1 MTESQLEELELIF
14 ENNMTKTPIEALI
27 DLGEGIGIHNLS
39 NITKKTKIMRSIRDH
54 VTRKMDET
62 DSLEEKVEYLEKIQ
76 TSFLTVLNE
85 IHNTSTSDQI
95 TSGTDNENTKTTKL
109 EDKQD
114 GSSNLIKML
123 QNLASP
129 SDNNLFKRPLK
140 ILGIVAS
147 PETNNKAINY
157 INLTAQIADAKANKH
172 TDDEI
177 CREIRKAIATNSPLK
192 TYFDT
197 QVEIG
202 LPKMLEMLRN
212 FYREKSATEL
222 FQELGNLS
230 QRANETATEFLL
242 RGFEVRQRLLAAA
255 KAENESYED
264 SLVRSTF
271 HRAVRTGLKNGQVRA
286 QLRPYLMPGVKPPT
300 QDDVLLREL
309 NLAEAESDETAAK
322 QKVTTK
328 RVNINEAKVTDK
340 LTTETKV
347 EESLKPLLEGLNQL
361 QNQMKEIQDQRNNYN
376 RRTDRKIY
384 KCDGC
389 KKNNLYCKHCFKCG
403 EENHQARNCK
413 KN

>member
-85 IHNTSTSDQI
+85 IHNTSASDQS
-95 TSGTDNENTKTTKL
+95 TSRTDNENTKTTKL

-202 LPKMLEMLRN
+202 LPKMLEML
-212 FYREKSATEL
+212 
-222 FQELGNLS
+222 
-230 QRANETATEFLL
+230 
-242 RGFEVRQRLLAAA
+242 
-255 KAENESYED
+255 
-264 SLVRSTF
+264 
-271 HRAVRTGLKNGQVRA
+271 QV
-286 QLRPYLMPGVKPPT
+286 VK
-300 QDDVLLREL
+300 
-309 NLAEAESDETAAK
+309 
-322 QKVTTK
+322 
-328 RVNINEAKVTDK
+328 
-340 LTTETKV
+340 
-347 EESLKPLLEGLNQL
+347 
-361 QNQMKEIQDQRNNYN
+361 
-376 RRTDRKIY
+376 
-384 KCDGC
+384 
-389 KKNNLYCKHCFKCG
+389 
-403 EENHQARNCK
+403 
-413 KN
+413 